1 MTSHDF
7 KRAHEMAVQGRLE
20 SPQSR
25 VRQAHVEPSMAD
37 VSDLAIPGAAGL
49 GETRVADKVLS
60 EIEAGKRG
68 TGVVQ
73 GAVNGR
79 P

>member
-1 MTSHDF
+1 MKWLS
-7 KRAHEMAVQGRLE
+7 KEGLK
-20 SPQSR
+20 
-25 VRQAHVEPSMAD
+25 VRKAEFGKAHVEPSMAD